1 MPSWCLIWCYII
13 AFVKLEGFFSQVDHD
28 SDSIQSEEK
37 FESNH
42 EAVYSDSGVSAAG
55 VVGGVVGAICLV
67 LGSFVIVKIYRGRAK
82 EREGLQL
89 RQPLVSSTLAT

>member
-1 MPSWCLIWCYII
+1 M
-13 AFVKLEGFFSQVDHD
+13 
-28 SDSIQSEEK
+28 
-37 FESNH
+37 
-42 EAVYSDSGVSAAG
+42 SAAG

-82 EREGLQL
+82 GREGLQL